1 MHAAFIKET
10 CIQNPKHKYNI
21 GTQILYMY
29 RKLITYIRMW
39 KASNN
44 KTAIE
49 MIADKCDIEY
59 ATDVQ
64 YYPWRKL
71 CNKNNIL

>member
-10 CIQNPKHKYNI
+10 CIQNPKHKYNL

-39 KASNN
+39 KVSNN
-44 KTAIE
+44 KRTIE
-49 MIADKCDIEY
+49 MIADKSMILIGY
-59 ATDVQ
+59 ATDIQ

-71 CNKNNIL
+71 CNKK